1 MGRRGGDVETGG
13 EAVWHREAVEMASAE
28 QVVPYPHVADKKGRD
43 AFGLNNPSPKPD
55 HIPQRSSTRKIKPHY
70 LWL

>member
-1 MGRRGGDVETGG
+1 METGG

-28 QVVPYPHVADKKGRD
+28 QVVPHTHVADKTGRD
-43 AFGLNNPSPKPD
+43 AFRLSNPNPKLD
-55 HIPQRSSTRKIKPHY
+55 HTPQRSSTGKIKPHY